1 MVLKGVLRDVHV
13 FAFIYHKCSPALS
26 QRMNEGGKK
35 KLEKEEEEE
44 EGKEEGKKPPQI
56 KKIKKVVEGGRG
68 EMKNC
73 LTRTVF
79 FRGIPFFLIMGRGF
93 LSDGVNIT

>member
-35 KLEKEEEEE
+35 KLEKEEEEK
-44 EGKEEGKKPPQI
+44 EGKEEGKKSPP
-56 KKIKKVVEGGRG
+56 K
-68 EMKNC
+68 
-73 LTRTVF
+73 
-79 FRGIPFFLIMGRGF
+79 
-93 LSDGVNIT
+93 